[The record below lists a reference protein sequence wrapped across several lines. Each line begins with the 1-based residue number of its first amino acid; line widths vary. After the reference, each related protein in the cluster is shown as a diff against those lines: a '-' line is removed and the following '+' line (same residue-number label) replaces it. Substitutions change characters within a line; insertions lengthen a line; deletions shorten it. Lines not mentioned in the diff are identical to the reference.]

1 MPVPPTESSLIRDH
15 LASGGAKSVR
25 EIAGELGVS
34 VGSISG
40 MIDSGAVQVAHAP
53 GVRRCD
59 RCNAPAETALCS
71 PCRARLAG
79 GGAAAGSAAAG
90 AGPGI
95 PTRRLDASLSGPPED
110 IVDAGSLHITGNI
123 GPAWRVRAGF
133 HLTVDGQVERAEI
146 EAGAGAVRLEAPCR
160 QSEIHAGHLR
170 DLYGRLMVALGDA
183 DHDLAVLAD
192 AAEILQRAATQRG
205 QRLPAAVAVGAL
217 TRDRWATLADR
228 LEAGG
233 ALVRNER
240 LRRPAVPESLLK
252 ALEATANA
260 LGDPADLGVL
270 RTHARTLSTALT
282 GVRAGQGMAPRSIVE
297 SLTGC
302 NADFAGA
309 LAVRGAGVHACDVSV
324 GGDLVLGGRSGS
336 ISGNIRVFGKVTTP
350 AVRGDARLELAGDQ
364 GGERLRAGV
373 VGSGAKITAGGR
385 TFPFPLEARDVV
397 IRLTPGGPVLE
408 TR

>member
-1 MPVPPTESSLIRDH
+1 MPAPPDDSALIRDH

-40 MIDSGAVQVAHAP
+40 MISSGAVRVAHTP

-59 RCNAPAETALCS
+59 RCNAEAETALCS
-71 PCRARLAG
+71 ACRARLAG
-79 GGAAAGSAAAG
+79 GGAAVRSAATSAG
-90 AGPGI
+90 GV
-95 PTRRLDASLSGPPED
+95 PTRRLGSSLSGPPKD
-110 IVDAGSLHITGNI
+110 IVDAGSLHITGSI
-123 GPAWRVRAGF
+123 GPAWHVRAGF
-133 HLTVDGQVERAEI
+133 DLIVDGQVERAEI

-160 QSEIHAGHLR
+160 QSEIRAGHLR

-183 DHDLAVLAD
+183 DHDLAALVD
-192 AAEILQRAATQRG
+192 AAEALQQAAAQRG
-205 QRLPAAVAVGAL
+205 QRLPAAVAVAAL
-217 TRDRWATLADR
+217 ARNRWTTLADR

-233 ALVRNER
+233 ALVRND
-240 LRRPAVPESLLK
+240 RRRHPTAPEALLK
-252 ALEATANA
+252 ALEATTNA
-260 LGDPADLGVL
+260 LGNPADVGAL
-270 RTHARTLSTALT
+270 RAHARTLSTVLAA
-282 GVRAGQGMAPRSIVE
+282 VRAGQGMAPRSIVD

-302 NADFAGA
+302 SADFAGA
-309 LAVRGAGVHACDVSV
+309 LAVRGAGVNACDLSV

-336 ISGNIRVFGKVTTP
+336 LSGNIRVFGKVTAP
-350 AVRGDARLELAGDQ
+350 AIRGGTRLEFVGDQ

-385 TFPFPLEARDVV
+385 TFPFPSEARDVV
-397 IRLTPGGPVLE
+397 IRLTPSGPVLE